1 MRLTISTNSGAL
13 AFNSLS
19 DITRTI
25 YAYINQ
31 DTEIK
36 KITVYTFIYVGPY
49 QIRLQLRVWS
59 CKLALRSL
67 VFRDR
72 PTDRS
77 VGIPAA
83 AASFWSVH
91 CAKTYVCA
99 LVSAS
104 T

>member
-31 DTEIK
+31 DAEIK
-36 KITVYTFIYVGPY
+36 KNNCIYIYVGPY

-91 CAKTYVCA
+91 CAKTYV
-99 LVSAS
+99 
-104 T
+104 